1 MRRATHLIV
10 DSTGLSIVGEG
21 EWAATKHGG
30 KGKRGWKKLNLG
42 VDASGVIL
50 AHVLTNGNV
59 DDAVTGLRLIDDVG
73 GDIASFTAD
82 AAYDT
87 IAVYDAATARG
98 ANVVVPPS
106 KTAAV
111 SRRRPRSTAR
121 DRTIRKVKRI
131 GRRRWKKQ
139 SGYHRQAR
147 VENAFFRY
155 KTIIGDRLHTRAVS
169 AQATEVVLACS
180 ILNRMT
186 ALGRPASF
194 AVES

>member
-1 MRRATHLIV
+1 M
-10 DSTGLSIVGEG
+10 
-21 EWAATKHGG
+21 
-30 KGKRGWKKLNLG
+30 
-42 VDASGVIL
+42 
-50 AHVLTNGNV
+50 
-59 DDAVTGLRLIDDVG
+59 
-73 GDIASFTAD
+73 
-82 AAYDT
+82 
-87 IAVYDAATARG
+87 
-98 ANVVVPPS
+98 
-106 KTAAV
+106 

-147 VENAFFRY
+147 VENVFFRY
-155 KTIIGDRLHTRAVS
+155 KTIIGDRLHTRTAT

-186 ALGRPASF
+186 ALGRSASF

>member
-1 MRRATHLIV
+1 M
-10 DSTGLSIVGEG
+10 GN
-21 EWAATKHGG
+21 
-30 KGKRGWKKLNLG
+30 RGWKKLHLG

-50 AHVLTNGNV
+50 AQVLTNGNV
-59 DDAVTGLRLIDDVG
+59 DDAVTGLSLIDEVG
-73 GDIASFTAD
+73 GDMASFTAD

-98 ANVVVPPS
+98 AKVVVPPT

-121 DRTIRKVKRI
+121 DRTIKKVKAI

-155 KTIIGDRLHTRAVS
+155 KTIIGGRLHTRTAS

-186 ALGRPASF
+186 ALGRSASLV
-194 AVES
+194 VES